1 MTRTRRGLATVA
13 LLLLLPAPAQT
24 EPLWSFDI
32 PTPDGVTLAT
42 DVYAASLDPQPIL
55 LLRTPYDKSA
65 SAERGWLLAAQRGA
79 AVVIQDTRGQGASI
93 GTDPVFRTDAAERE
107 GFERWT

>member
-1 MTRTRRGLATVA
+1 M
-13 LLLLLPAPAQT
+13 
-24 EPLWSFDI
+24 
-32 PTPDGVTLAT
+32 TLAT

-93 GTDPVFRTDAAERE
+93 GIAFPPTKGRLWLHRPTSPIASRT
-107 GFERWT
+107 